1 MAMTLGRLCEI
12 GEGTYNM
19 KLLAGGAGL
28 NNFVRWACIV
38 ENMKA
43 PLFLHG
49 NELVFTTSTAQTGL
63 QWLYDFAVA
72 LHESHAAGLV
82 VSLSPGLESVP
93 NQVAEYCDKNG
104 FPLFVLPEGV
114 HLIDITYDFCHRI
127 VAGEEVEVGLATAFV
142 NLIFEP
148 HDEKA
153 YRYTLEKRDF
163 LESASYCV
171 AALHIQPDTHT
182 EDELSNLKL
191 LAQRILNKTGS
202 ESCLFVHDKRLIVVF
217 KDYQPKQIDKFLS
230 ELQQSF
236 TAAFHGGRLRAGVSP
251 AGEGYSFVTEGY
263 QKAISALKV
272 AEVRDESCEYY
283 QNLDLYKLLISVG
296 SNQVLKE
303 MYQESLGPLEKFD
316 QENGTDYME
325 SLRCYLEH
333 NSSVQEVAQLTFV
346 HRNTINYKIRRIRE
360 ILDCELT
367 QENRLRLMLAFYI
380 RDLL

>member
-1 MAMTLGRLCEI
+1 MAMILGRLCER
-12 GEGTYNM
+12 GESAYGM
-19 KLLAGGAGL
+19 KLLAGAAGL
-28 NNFVRWACIV
+28 NNFVRWVHII
-38 ENMKA
+38 ENIEA

-49 NELVFTTSTAQTGL
+49 NELVFTTGIAQTGTRRL
-63 QWLYDFAVA
+63 GEFVA
-72 LHESHAAGLV
+72 GLRESNAAGLV
-82 VSLSPGLESVP
+82 VNLGPYMDSVP
-93 NQVAEYCDKNG
+93 EKVTDYCEKHG
-104 FPLFVLPEGV
+104 FPLFTVPRRASLM
-114 HLIDITYDFCHRI
+114 DITYDFCHQI
-127 VAGEEVEVGLATAFV
+127 FASEEIEVGLAMAFI

-163 LESASYCV
+163 LETDYYCV
-171 AALHIQPDTHT
+171 AALHIQPDPQA
-182 EDELSNLKL
+182 EDELGSLKY
-191 LAQRILNKTGS
+191 LAQRILNKPGNEFS
-202 ESCLFVHDKRLIVVF
+202 LFVHDKRLIVIF
-217 KDYQPKQIDKFLS
+217 KDYQPKQADKFFS
-230 ELQQSF
+230 ELQANF
-236 TAAFHGGRLRAGVSP
+236 AASNHGGRLHAGVSP

-263 QKAISALKV
+263 HKAISALKV
-272 AEVRDESCEYY
+272 AEVRDESCVYY

-316 QENGTDYME
+316 QENGTDYMN

-367 QENRLRLMLAFYI
+367 QENRLRFMLAFYI